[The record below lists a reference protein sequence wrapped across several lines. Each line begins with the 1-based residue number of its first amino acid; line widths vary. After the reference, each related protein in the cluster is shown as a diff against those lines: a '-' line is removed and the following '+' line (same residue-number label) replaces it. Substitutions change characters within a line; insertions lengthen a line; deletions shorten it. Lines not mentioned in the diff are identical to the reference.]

1 MFGTVK
7 RIINWCGTFK
17 KNLYIGFVFSFF
29 SGWFAA
35 MPVIWAAYIIGKIV
49 EKSGSNETIS
59 TAWVG
64 RSIGILLV
72 FIFLRFLFDYLRAR
86 FQEAISYELIARDRL
101 AVGDAM
107 KRVSL
112 GYFQN
117 MNTSTILNSI
127 TTGLHTLEGMGIRMI
142 DNFVGGYL
150 NFVCIL
156 LWLTYI
162 NWRAGAISVAGAAV
176 SFVFLLV
183 ISRYSTKN
191 APVLAE
197 ANKDLTGATLEY
209 ARGLAVV
216 KSFGRAG
223 ASMDAMRKACR
234 DSRDINLKIEWGYI
248 PFNALHLLAL
258 KTASV
263 CIAISA
269 FYLGASGQIGFT
281 EVILMVLLSFH
292 VFGSL
297 EPISDSAHVL
307 AIIDDAFDHLDA
319 LTGESFIDS
328 DGKDIDIHSYD
339 IEFDHVDFSYGEGAD
354 RRQVLHDV
362 SFKIPQNT
370 VTAIVGPSG
379 SGKSTICN
387 LIARFYDADDGSV
400 RVGGHD
406 VKEFTCDSLLSN
418 MSMVFQN
425 VYLFNDTIRNNICFG
440 KPDATEDEII
450 AAAKKACCH
459 DFIMALLDGYDTV
472 IGEGGGSLSGGEKQ
486 RISIARAILKDAP
499 IIILDEATA
508 SVDPENEHLIQ
519 AAISELTKGKTI
531 VTIAHRL
538 ATIEQADQILVVDDG
553 QIVQSGT
560 HSELANVPGRYKDFV
575 DIRRRS
581 EGWKIS

>member
-176 SFVFLLV
+176 SFVFLLA

-406 VKEFTCDSLLSN
+406 VKEFTCDSLMSN

-440 KPDATEDEII
+440 KPDATEDEMI

-459 DFIMALLDGYDTV
+459 DFIMALPDGYDTV

>member
-17 KNLYIGFVFSFF
+17 RNLYIGFVFSFF

-49 EKSGSNETIS
+49 EKSSSNETIS

-176 SFVFLLV
+176 SFLFLLV

-191 APVLAE
+191 APILAE

-216 KSFGRAG
+216 KAFGRAG
-223 ASMDAMRKACR
+223 ASMDAMSKACR

-248 PFNALHLLAL
+248 PFNALHLLTL

-319 LTGESFIDS
+319 LTGELFIDS

-339 IEFDHVDFSYGEGAD
+339 IEFDHVNFSYGEGAD

-370 VTAIVGPSG
+370 VTAVVGPSG

-400 RVGGHD
+400 KVGGHD

-418 MSMVFQN
+418 MSVVFQN

-440 KPDATEDEII
+440 KSDATEDEMI

-459 DFIMALLDGYDTV
+459 DFIMALPDRYDTM

-553 QIVQSGT
+553 QIVQRGT

>member
-49 EKSGSNETIS
+49 EKSSSNETIS

>member
-49 EKSGSNETIS
+49 EKSSSNETIS

-86 FQEAISYELIARDRL
+86 FQEAISYELIARNRL

-440 KPDATEDEII
+440 KPDATEDEMI

-459 DFIMALLDGYDTV
+459 DFIMALPDGYDTV
-472 IGEGGGSLSGGEKQ
+472 IGEGGSSLSGGEKQ

-538 ATIEQADQILVVDDG
+538 ATIERADQILVVDDG